1 MHELTIAENIKKTIE
16 EVLKD
21 KKAVVTRINLRV
33 GKLRAVVPEAL
44 IFCFK
49 FIAEGSSMENA
60 ELKIQEIP
68 VKGICKKC
76 DRDFVI
82 DEPLFICPF
91 CGSNHVELLSGRELE
106 IESIEIEEG

>member
-1 MHELTIAENIKKTIE
+1 MHELTIAENIKKTLE

-21 KKAVVTRINLRV
+21 RKAVVTRINLRI

-44 IFCFK
+44 LFCFK
-49 FIAEGSSMENA
+49 FVAEGSLMENA

-68 VKGICKKC
+68 VKGTCKSCGK
-76 DRDFVI
+76 DFII

-91 CGSNHVELLSGRELE
+91 CASNHIELLSGTELE